1 MSKIRVLIVD
11 DHAVLRAGL
20 KLLINGQQDLE
31 VVSEA
36 ACAADGLKAIR
47 ETQPDVVTL
56 DLSMAHGGGFK
67 LLEEARSAGLACRVL
82 VLTMH
87 DDPAYF
93 RTAMNAGACGY
104 VVKTAADSELLSAI
118 RAVHQGRMFVSM
130 PSQKPEDL
138 LNSVSSESAK
148 PLSEREQQ
156 VLLGLAKGYTNKEI
170 GEQIDLS
177 VKTIETYRARIAAKL
192 QLRSRAEIVRYAVA
206 QGLLRPETIV
216 ADDSLSVK

>member
-31 VVSEA
+31 VVGEA
-36 ACAADGLKAIR
+36 SGAADGLKAMR

-56 DLSMAHGGGFK
+56 DLSMAQGGGLK
-67 LLEEARSAGLACRVL
+67 LLEEARSAGLTCRVL

-93 RTAMNAGACGY
+93 RTAMNAGASGY
-104 VVKTAADSELLSAI
+104 VVKTAADCELLSAI

-138 LNSVSSESAK
+138 LASVSGDTAK

-177 VKTIETYRARIAAKL
+177 VKTIETYRARISAKL
-192 QLRSRAEIVRYAVA
+192 QLRSRADIVRYAIA
-206 QGLLRPETIV
+206 QGLLRPETI
-216 ADDSLSVK
+216 ASEGTLSAN

>member
-11 DHAVLRAGL
+11 DHTVLRAGL
-20 KLLINGQQDLE
+20 KLLINGQPDLE
-31 VVSEA
+31 VVGEA
-36 ACAADGLKAIR
+36 AGPADGMKLIHDLR
-47 ETQPDVVTL
+47 PDVVTL
-56 DLSMAHGGGFK
+56 DLSMAQGGGLK
-67 LLEEARSAGLACRVL
+67 MLGEIRASGVSSRAL

-93 RTAMNAGACGY
+93 RTAMNAGASGY

-138 LNSVSSESAK
+138 LTSVPGDSAK

-156 VLLGLAKGYTNKEI
+156 VLVGLAKGYTNKEI
-170 GEQIDLS
+170 GEQINLS

-192 QLRSRAEIVRYAVA
+192 QLRSRAEIVRYAIS
-206 QGLLRPETIV
+206 QGLLRPESIE
-216 ADDSLSVK
+216 S

>member
-11 DHAVLRAGL
+11 DHTVLRAGL
-20 KLLINGQQDLE
+20 KLLINGQPDLE
-31 VVSEA
+31 VVGEA
-36 ACAADGLKAIR
+36 AGPTDGMTLIR
-47 ETQPDVVTL
+47 DLRPDVVTL
-56 DLSMAHGGGFK
+56 DLSMAQGGGLK
-67 LLEEARSAGLACRVL
+67 MLDEIRASGVSSRVL

-93 RTAMNAGACGY
+93 RTAMNAGASGY

-138 LNSVSSESAK
+138 LTSSPSDSTK

-156 VLLGLAKGYTNKEI
+156 VLVGLAKGYTNKEI
-170 GEQIDLS
+170 GEQISLS

-192 QLRSRAEIVRYAVA
+192 QLRSRAEIVRYAIT
-206 QGLLRPETIV
+206 QGLLRPESIE
-216 ADDSLSVK
+216 S